1 MNAIVPRDL
10 DVDFRAVP
18 RHWLAHNAT
27 ATAIANGVNLL
38 FPHGERFF
46 VRSVKHFLDQIER
59 SEMGGGDPAGFA
71 GGAGGKAP
79 RGINAPELRAAI
91 KGFFGQEG
99 RHARAHDQFN
109 AILRAQGYEIDRF
122 LAGYHRL
129 SSWLEAHTPPKLNL
143 AITAAAEHF
152 TAILAEGAFTENV
165 LDAAAPEMR
174 QLLAWHAAE
183 ELEHKAVAFDV
194 LRAVDPSYALR
205 IAGLLYATVT
215 LGGFWLWGAVS
226 LMRQERRGALGAWRE
241 LGRMPRRDPIVRR
254 VFLRGIRQYL
264 APGFHPSDNPTDR
277 IASEWMAARGMSLPG
292 GSSSEAA

>member
-1 MNAIVPRDL
+1 MNPIVPRKL

-18 RHWLAHNAT
+18 RRWLAGNAA

-46 VRSVKHFLDQIER
+46 VRSVKHFLGQID
-59 SEMGGGDPAGFA
+59 DPA
-71 GGAGGKAP
+71 
-79 RGINAPELRAAI
+79 LRAAI

-99 RHARAHDQFN
+99 RHAHAHDEFN
-109 AILRAQGYEIDRF
+109 EILRAQGFEIDRF
-122 LAGYHRL
+122 LEGYHGM
-129 SSWLEAHTPPKLNL
+129 SSWLEAHTPPRLRL
-143 AITAAAEHF
+143 AVTAAAEHF
-152 TAILAEGAFTENV
+152 TAILAEGAFSQNI

-194 LRAVDPSYALR
+194 LRTVDPSYLLR
-205 IAGLLYATVT
+205 IAGLAYATAT
-215 LGGFWLWGAVS
+215 LGGFWTWAAVS
-226 LMRQERRGALGAWRE
+226 LLRQEGLGPRAAWRE
-241 LGRMPRRDPIVRR
+241 LRRMPVRDPVVRR

-264 APGFHPSDNPTDR
+264 ARDFHPDRNPTER

-292 GSSSEAA
+292 ATPEAA

>member
-1 MNAIVPRDL
+1 MSIPIPRKL
-10 DVDFRAVP
+10 DVDLTDIP
-18 RHWLAHNAT
+18 RHWLAGNPA
-27 ATAIANGVNLL
+27 ATAISNGLNML

-46 VRSVKHFLDQIER
+46 VRSVKHFLGEID
-59 SEMGGGDPAGFA
+59 DPA
-71 GGAGGKAP
+71 
-79 RGINAPELRAAI
+79 LRAAI

-109 AILRAQGYEIDRF
+109 EILRAQGYEIDRF

-129 SSWLEAHTPPKLNL
+129 SSWLEAHNPPKLNL

-194 LRAVDPSYALR
+194 LRTIDPSYALR
-205 IAGLLYATVT
+205 IAGLVYATAT

-226 LMRQERRGALGAWRE
+226 LMRQAPGRALGAWRE

-254 VFLRGIRQYL
+254 VFLRGIRQYR
-264 APGFHPSDNPTDR
+264 APGFHPSDHPTER
-277 IASEWMAARGMSLPG
+277 IASEWMAARGMSLPK
-292 GSSSEAA
+292 STSEAA